1 MLLSVDRSVFAVSVG
16 KSAVRPVLLGDASCR
31 PSIKVPYSHHRTV
44 GESVGRC
51 VVRQQTHCYCRS
63 VGPVFVSERVVCSV
77 LSVGASCRSVGKGA
91 VPSVGRWVIHR
102 KTYCWRVIISRSA
115 RGRGGEGA
123 WRGGR
128 DKGREVERADRGR
141 VEHTLVILLSVVDR
155 VIGLYADRRYTCR
168 SVGFAVGSVGTFVCW
183 QNCRSVDTI
192 GHEVHYPSVKVPLA
206 RYCRSVGA
214 LSGGTRADRSLLSD
228 GRSVNQS
235 VRWYVG
241 RRVCHL
247 SANARLA
254 GCRLSVGFY
263 PSMRM
268 PFS

>member
-1 MLLSVDRSVFAVSVG
+1 MGRTVGQSVGPPIRGSFNALSVDKHGAGLLLSVDRSVFAVSVG

-141 VEHTLVILLSVVDR
+141 VEHTLSYCSVSS
-155 VIGLYADRRYTCR
+155 IA
-168 SVGFAVGSVGTFVCW
+168 
-183 QNCRSVDTI
+183 
-192 GHEVHYPSVKVPLA
+192 
-206 RYCRSVGA
+206 
-214 LSGGTRADRSLLSD
+214 
-228 GRSVNQS
+228 
-235 VRWYVG
+235 
-241 RRVCHL
+241 
-247 SANARLA
+247 
-254 GCRLSVGFY
+254 
-263 PSMRM
+263 
-268 PFS
+268 

>member
-1 MLLSVDRSVFAVSVG
+1 MGRTVGQSVGPPIRGSFNALSVDKHGAGLLLSVDRSVFAVSVG

-115 RGRGGEGA
+115 RGR
-123 WRGGR
+123 
-128 DKGREVERADRGR
+128 
-141 VEHTLVILLSVVDR
+141 
-155 VIGLYADRRYTCR
+155 R
-168 SVGFAVGSVGTFVCW
+168 SG
-183 QNCRSVDTI
+183 
-192 GHEVHYPSVKVPLA
+192 
-206 RYCRSVGA
+206 
-214 LSGGTRADRSLLSD
+214 
-228 GRSVNQS
+228 
-235 VRWYVG
+235 
-241 RRVCHL
+241 
-247 SANARLA
+247 
-254 GCRLSVGFY
+254 
-263 PSMRM
+263 
-268 PFS
+268 

>member
-1 MLLSVDRSVFAVSVG
+1 MGRTVGQSVGPPIRGSFNALSVDKHGAGLLLSVDRSVFAVSVG

-115 RGRGGEGA
+115 PSL
-123 WRGGR
+123 W
-128 DKGREVERADRGR
+128 
-141 VEHTLVILLSVVDR
+141 
-155 VIGLYADRRYTCR
+155 
-168 SVGFAVGSVGTFVCW
+168 VCV
-183 QNCRSVDTI
+183 ST
-192 GHEVHYPSVKVPLA
+192 
-206 RYCRSVGA
+206 
-214 LSGGTRADRSLLSD
+214 
-228 GRSVNQS
+228 
-235 VRWYVG
+235 
-241 RRVCHL
+241 
-247 SANARLA
+247 
-254 GCRLSVGFY
+254 
-263 PSMRM
+263 
-268 PFS
+268 